1 MTDWTFR
8 RRQAEC
14 QACAK
19 RFEEGER
26 HASSLAIVGEALTR
40 EDVCVGCWL
49 GRKGREELFH
59 WFTRHREGK
68 RGLQLDLGTLEALFV
83 RLEGRLEPRV
93 REMRYLLALL
103 LLRKR
108 RIKVDRILRE
118 AEGEAMLVHRPR
130 RKESFRVY
138 VFDFSPERMQAL
150 RADLVLLL
158 EGAEPTQREGETAS
172 DAPRGGGGR
181 DDGEREDAGGSDT
194 GLRGGFD
201 APVALALGDGEHHGT
216 GTTLRPGNS

>member
-1 MTDWTFR
+1 MTDWSFR
-8 RRQAEC
+8 RRQGWC
-14 QACAK
+14 QACEK

-26 HASSLAIVGEALTR
+26 HASSLAVVGEALAR
-40 EDVCVGCWL
+40 EDVCSGCWL
-49 GRKGREELFH
+49 GRAGRDELFH

-83 RLEGRLEPRV
+83 RLEGRAEPRV

-118 AEGEAMLVHRPR
+118 AEGESMLVHRPR
-130 RKESFRVY
+130 RKESLRVF
-138 VFDFSPERMQAL
+138 VFDFTPERMQEL

-158 EGAEPTQREGETAS
+158 EGAEPTQQGDSSDDSSDSGARESRAQ
-172 DAPRGGGGR
+172 DGGGAALDTDEMGA
-181 DDGEREDAGGSDT
+181 DGELEGSTEPGAEGSDEEPSAR
-194 GLRGGFD
+194 L
-201 APVALALGDGEHHGT
+201 VAG
-216 GTTLRPGNS
+216 

>member
-8 RRQAEC
+8 RRQGWC
-14 QACAK
+14 QACEK

-26 HASSLAIVGEALTR
+26 HASSLAIVGEALAR
-40 EDVCVGCWL
+40 EDVCTGCWI
-49 GRKGREELFH
+49 GRGGRDELFH

-68 RGLQLDLGTLEALFV
+68 RGLQLDLATLEALFV

-108 RIKVDRILRE
+108 RIKVDRILRD
-118 AEGEAMLVHRPR
+118 ADGEAMLVHRPR
-130 RKESFRVY
+130 RKESFRVF
-138 VFDFSPERMQAL
+138 VFDFSAERMQAL

-158 EGAEPTQREGETAS
+158 EGAEPVAHEPGADSPADSAADAGASEPGEGPRGRSAHASS
-172 DAPRGGGGR
+172 DAGASTAVG
-181 DDGEREDAGGSDT
+181 A
-194 GLRGGFD
+194 
-201 APVALALGDGEHHGT
+201 
-216 GTTLRPGNS
+216 

>member
-1 MTDWTFR
+1 MTDWSFR
-8 RRQAEC
+8 RRQGWC
-14 QACAK
+14 QACEK

-26 HASSLAIVGEALTR
+26 HASSLAVVGEALAR
-40 EDVCVGCWL
+40 EDMCSGCWL
-49 GRKGREELFH
+49 GRAGREELFH

-83 RLEGRLEPRV
+83 RLEGRVEPRV

-118 AEGEAMLVHRPR
+118 GDGESMLVHRPR
-130 RKESFRVY
+130 RKESLRVF
-138 VFDFSPERMQAL
+138 VFDFTAERMQEL

-158 EGAEPTQREGETAS
+158 EGAEPTQRDDSGDDSSDPGARESRSQSGGGAVLDAGDSEESDVLAEGLEGGSEGS
-172 DAPRGGGGR
+172 DATTSVRLV
-181 DDGEREDAGGSDT
+181 AG
-194 GLRGGFD
+194 
-201 APVALALGDGEHHGT
+201 
-216 GTTLRPGNS
+216 

>member
-8 RRQAEC
+8 RRQATC

-19 RFEEGER
+19 LFEEGER
-26 HASSLAIVGEALTR
+26 HASALAIVGEALAR
-40 EDVCVGCWL
+40 EDVCTGCWIARV
-49 GRKGREELFH
+49 GRDELFH

-83 RLEGRLEPRV
+83 RLEGRVEPRV

-108 RIKVDRILRE
+108 RIKVDRILRDP
-118 AEGEAMLVHRPR
+118 EGEAMLVHRPR
-130 RKESFRVY
+130 RKESFRVF
-138 VFDFSPERMQAL
+138 VFDFTAERMQAL

-158 EGAEPTQREGETAS
+158 EGAEPSARDGES
-172 DAPRGGGGR
+172 DVGRGESAHDGSGSDSSER
-181 DDGEREDAGGSDT
+181 DDAGSEPAA
-194 GLRGGFD
+194 L
-201 APVALALGDGEHHGT
+201 VAAV
-216 GTTLRPGNS
+216 R

>member
-8 RRQAEC
+8 RRQATC

-19 RFEEGER
+19 LFEEGER
-26 HASSLAIVGEALTR
+26 HASALAIVGEAIAR
-40 EDVCVGCWL
+40 EDVCTGCWIARA
-49 GRKGREELFH
+49 GRDELFH

-83 RLEGRLEPRV
+83 RLEGRAESRV

-108 RIKVDRILRE
+108 RIKVDRILRDPD
-118 AEGEAMLVHRPR
+118 GEAMLVHRPR
-130 RKESFRVY
+130 RKESFRVF
-138 VFDFSPERMQAL
+138 VFDFTAERMQAL

-158 EGAEPTQREGETAS
+158 EGAEPSAREGES
-172 DAPRGGGGR
+172 DGSHGDTGSSSS
-181 DDGEREDAGGSDT
+181 EREDAGT
-194 GLRGGFD
+194 E
-201 APVALALGDGEHHGT
+201 PVALVAAG
-216 GTTLRPGNS
+216 R

>member
-8 RRQAEC
+8 RRQPEC

-26 HASSLAIVGEALTR
+26 HASALSIVGEALAR
-40 EDVCVGCWL
+40 EDVCAGCWL
-49 GRKGREELFH
+49 GRAGRDELFH
-59 WFTRHREGK
+59 WFTRHRAGK
-68 RGLQLDLGTLEALFV
+68 RGLQLDLATLEALFV
-83 RLEGRLEPRV
+83 RLEGRVEPRV

-130 RKESFRVY
+130 RKESFRVF
-138 VFDFSPERMQAL
+138 VFDFSAERMQAL

-158 EGAEPTQREGETAS
+158 EGAEPSQREGESSPESARGETERNDGESANDADSSANSRS
-172 DAPRGGGGR
+172 DAR
-181 DDGEREDAGGSDT
+181 GEREDGAAAT
-194 GLRGGFD
+194 
-201 APVALALGDGEHHGT
+201 VLAT
-216 GTTLRPGNS
+216 AS

>member
-8 RRQAEC
+8 RRQPEC
-14 QACAK
+14 QACTK

-26 HASSLAIVGEALTR
+26 HASALAIVGEALVR
-40 EDVCVGCWL
+40 EDVCSGCWL
-49 GRKGREELFH
+49 GRVGRDELFH

-83 RLEGRLEPRV
+83 RLEGRVEPRV

-158 EGAEPTQREGETAS
+158 EGAEPTQREGESSPDAARGES
-172 DAPRGGGGR
+172 DR
-181 DDGEREDAGGSDT
+181 DDGESADTRESSAISRSDAHRERD
-194 GLRGGFD
+194 D
-201 APVALALGDGEHHGT
+201 DEAPTALAAAG
-216 GTTLRPGNS
+216 